1 MHPLSVVSWSTFT
14 WEFVLKNGFSIF
26 RGMGAK
32 GPVMGIKGDKND
44 LEKEMED
51 LNQETGVHLRVPE
64 RLGAV

>member
-1 MHPLSVVSWSTFT
+1 MLFLGVRLLGNLF
-14 WEFVLKNGFSIF
+14 LKMDSPSFGEWGP
-26 RGMGAK
+26 R